1 MTSDDD
7 NEIIKL
13 LNEIKVTTGNMYYM
27 HESFNADEYLYKF
40 IKTWL
45 IY

>member
-27 HESFNADEYLYKF
+27 HESFNADEPG
-40 IKTWL
+40 
-45 IY
+45 